1 MLAINRLVIGILG
14 KLLTQTLIKAIH
26 GGERT
31 YLPYKEATYLITM
44 EYYLF
49 NSAADLWHFGILATK
64 IK

>member
-31 YLPYKEATYLITM
+31 LPYKGATYLITK

-49 NSAADLWHFGILATK
+49 NSAADL
-64 IK
+64 

>member
-14 KLLTQTLIKAIH
+14 KLLTQRLIKAIH

-49 NSAADLWHFGILATK
+49 NSAADL
-64 IK
+64 